1 MNEQGIAMNKQRWE
15 ELVEFAKE
23 SMYYFNDGASVS
35 DEEVMVII
43 SKYPF
48 SPFSIT
54 TSPHYHLNHQQH
66 QKEYYSLLQK
76 Q

>member
-1 MNEQGIAMNKQRWE
+1 MNEQRWE

-43 SKYPF
+43 SVLKNNIPF
-48 SPFSIT
+48 DVVSDLSNNEVK
-54 TSPHYHLNHQQH
+54 L
-66 QKEYYSLLQK
+66 
-76 Q
+76 